1 MDMRRQNYIPRI
13 IVFSLVVIGLLAY
26 VRFHKPAS
34 PENPDVNQIDSAGGD
49 NKPTTV
55 SAEHLPDV
63 TQSNRVFRVRQ
74 DQTLASING
83 TAITL
88 RDLFPI
94 KAVATDVEQEIA
106 PETYEYFLKRAID
119 RELTVQAAKAQG
131 ITLTESQ
138 SQQLA
143 KMQGLREQPEPG
155 LLQKFTVDAAQIQF
169 ELRDAQAF
177 MLQNNLLAQQGSS
190 PNVTADQVQA
200 YYQMHVA
207 ELGELPS
214 EPEARQAAWQTIDI
228 NIRGQLAAEMRSKYQ
243 KELKDYLD
251 QLRARANISIAS
263 LPAMQALPTLPND
276 ARR

>member
-207 ELGELPS
+207 ELGEPPS

>member
-1 MDMRRQNYIPRI
+1 MSRKNYIPRI
-13 IVFSLVVIGLLAY
+13 VVVGLLIIGLLAY
-26 VRFHKPAS
+26 VRFHKPVS
-34 PENPDVNQIDSAGGD
+34 PENPAINQMDGAGGHGEPTPVSAG
-49 NKPTTV
+49 
-55 SAEHLPDV
+55 HLPDV

-74 DQTLASING
+74 DQILATING

-94 KAVATDVEQEIA
+94 KVVAADVEQEIA

-131 ITLTESQ
+131 ITITESQ
-138 SQQLA
+138 NQQLA

-200 YYQMHVA
+200 YYQAHIA
-207 ELGELPS
+207 ELGELPA
-214 EPEARQAAWQTIDI
+214 EPEARTETWQTIDI
-228 NIRGQLAAEMRSKYQ
+228 NIRGQLAAEKRSKYQ
-243 KELKDYLD
+243 QELTHYLD
-251 QLRARANISIAS
+251 QLRAKANISIVS
-263 LPAMQALPTLPND
+263 LPATQATPPTVSNA